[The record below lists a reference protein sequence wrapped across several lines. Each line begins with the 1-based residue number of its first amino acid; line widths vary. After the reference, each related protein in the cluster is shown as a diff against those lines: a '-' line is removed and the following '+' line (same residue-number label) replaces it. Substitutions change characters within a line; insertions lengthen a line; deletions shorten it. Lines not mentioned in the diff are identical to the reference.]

1 MLKVLK
7 KWNDE
12 KVIVLKPYSEL
23 FVENIIYL
31 NGTEG
36 FENIRWHFSNDWG
49 VSIIAKSQTTE
60 KVATRY
66 GIPNELDDYN
76 ELSKKMWFKDTNED
90 ISTSKTRIELFV
102 LDFRKSE
109 TLPRNSLGERPNYKI
124 LENIDEP
131 ILNPSLTD
139 AILFLSRIAGL
150 PQNLKI

>member
-49 VSIIAKSQTTE
+49 VSIVAKSQNTE

-66 GIPNELDDYN
+66 GIPNELDDYT

-90 ISTSKTRIELFV
+90 ITTSKTRIELFV

-109 TLPRNSLGERPNYKI
+109 TMPRNSLGERPSYKI

>member
-49 VSIIAKSQTTE
+49 VSIVAKSQNTEIITT
-60 KVATRY
+60 KY
-66 GIPNELDDYN
+66 GMTNELDDYN

>member
-49 VSIIAKSQTTE
+49 VSIIAKSQNTE
-60 KVATRY
+60 IIATKY
-66 GIPNELDDYN
+66 GVPNELEDYT
-76 ELSKKMWFKDTNED
+76 ELSNKMCFKDTNED
-90 ISTSKTRIELFV
+90 ITTSKTRIELFV

-109 TLPRNSLGERPNYKI
+109 TIPRNSLGERPNYKI